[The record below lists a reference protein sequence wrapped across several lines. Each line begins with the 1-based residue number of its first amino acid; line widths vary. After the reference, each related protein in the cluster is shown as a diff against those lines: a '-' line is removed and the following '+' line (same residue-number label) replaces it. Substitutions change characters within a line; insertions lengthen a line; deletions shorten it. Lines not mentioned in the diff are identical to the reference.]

1 MESGCAGVG
10 QVGRGGEPSRRR
22 EQHVQKLGHRGST
35 VRGPG
40 RQEQGQLRG
49 SGRREQRWGRS
60 WTHGPGG
67 HRDDG
72 RLILGAVGGLG

>member
-49 SGRREQRWGRS
+49 SGRREQRWAGAGH
-60 WTHGPGG
+60 TDLEATEMTGG
-67 HRDDG
+67 
-72 RLILGAVGGLG
+72 